1 MASMWPKDQ
10 AGQLKLAS
18 GVLAIIGTVFFFLY
32 VYQPTAEELE
42 TKRTRVESLTL
53 ANGKVKKELARGNA
67 AQLREQAKA
76 YSQNLEVMRQLVPT
90 GNEVPALLEQVS
102 TAARRVNLD
111 IGTVVPEPVIAGE
124 TFDTYRYKVS
134 VVGDY
139 HALGEFLGNVG
150 SLTRIVAPVNMKLTP
165 ALNPAAIKNRQ
176 RPNRSVLLSEFELQT
191 YVARQG
197 MGATRVEQGGD
208 VSRVEAR

>member
-10 AGQLKLAS
+10 AGQLKIAS
-18 GVLAIIGTVFFFLY
+18 GVIAIIGAVVFFLY

-102 TAARRVNLD
+102 TAARRAGLD
-111 IGTVVPEPVIAGE
+111 LSTVEPQPVVVGDQ
-124 TFDTYRYKVS
+124 FDTYRYKLS
-134 VVGDY
+134 VFGNY
-139 HALGEFLGNVG
+139 HQVAEFLTNVG
-150 SLTRIVAPVNMKLTP
+150 SLTRLIAPVNMNLGVT
-165 ALNPAAIKNRQ
+165 LDPAANKLKKRADQ
-176 RPNRSVLLSEFELQT
+176 AVLDTDFEIQT
-191 YVARQG
+191 YVTKAAPQ
-197 MGATRVEQGGD
+197 AEGD
-208 VSRVEAR
+208 R